1 MQPAPTIPFVDVSA
15 QYRAYR
21 GEIDSAMQDVVSSGR
36 FILGP
41 VVEALEE
48 ELAKYVGAK
57 HCIACSS
64 GTDALLLA
72 FLALGVDRGDEIIT
86 TPFTFFATGEVIRL
100 LGATPVFVDID
111 ERSYNIDASLVEAA
125 ITDRTRAIVP
135 VGLFGQ
141 TADMDAIRAIAK
153 RHDLPVVEDAAQSFG
168 AEYKGRRSGNLGDI
182 GCTSF
187 FPAKPLGAYG
197 DGGAVFT
204 DDDELAT
211 LLRSLAN
218 HGQGERY
225 HHLHIGINGRLDA
238 LQAAVLRVKLAHFDE
253 ERERR
258 NRNAARYTDAF
269 SSLASVTAP
278 VIMPGQ
284 TSTWAQYSIRISE
297 RDDVM
302 RELARDGVPT
312 AVHYPLPLY
321 RQDALSDLNLNP
333 AAFLVT
339 ERVCKE
345 IMSLPMCAFLETA
358 NQDVVIASVRR
369 LGERSRK

>member
-48 ELAKYVGAK
+48 ELAKYLGAK

-204 DDDELAT
+204 DDDERAT

-238 LQAAVLRVKLAHFDE
+238 LQAAVLRVKLAHLDE

-302 RELARDGVPT
+302 SELARDGVPT

-333 AAFLVT
+333 AAFPVT

>member
-48 ELAKYVGAK
+48 ELAKYLGAK

-204 DDDELAT
+204 DDDERAT

-333 AAFLVT
+333 AAFPVT

>member
-48 ELAKYVGAK
+48 ELADYVGAK
-57 HCIACSS
+57 HGIACSS

-333 AAFLVT
+333 AAFPVT